1 MLIVAG
7 NLCDTR
13 WGVGGLMIGKPAWG
27 QVAFLIGLDTPLET
41 RTPKIGGLSI
51 VSMFSIG
58 GIFNWWYF
66 QANQP
71 LVFGVFSA

>member
-1 MLIVAG
+1 
-7 NLCDTR
+7 
-13 WGVGGLMIGKPAWG
+13 MIRKPAWG
-27 QVAFLIGLDTPLET
+27 QLCKLAFLIGLDTPLKT

-66 QANQP
+66 QVNQP